1 MELYSVNA
9 PAVRL
14 WLSVAGQWR
23 RAGMTG
29 LPVALDYAAVESVMN
44 MQDIPRDRRSSLL
57 DDVRV
62 MERATL
68 DVWSE
73 RRG

>member
-1 MELYSVNA
+1 MYAANA
-9 PAVRL
+9 SAVRL

-44 MQDIPRDRRSSLL
+44 MQAIPRRQRGALL
-57 DDVRV
+57 NDLRV
-62 MERATL
+62 MERVTL

-73 RRG
+73 QRG